1 MNESDREPFETAY
14 TMAYESS
21 ARGKLPSANATGFAF
36 EVLRIYSLSEITAA
50 LTAHCRS
57 PDAVYGLIPANVV
70 AIIDGTTPTP
80 DQIIAAAMKPTT
92 PLAVLCR
99 MEIGSWNLDNWDNYR
114 LKPMAESC
122 IAQLPVWID
131 RIKAGQLSAHE
142 TQMIEKYGCQAKTAK
157 LTQSPAALQIAN
169 SS

>member
-1 MNESDREPFETAY
+1 MIDKKRFSETMVGLAEHYEKEFSSPALRMWWLALEEYTDEQFDRA
-14 TMAYESS
+14 
-21 ARGKLPSANATGFAF
+21 
-36 EVLRIYSLSEITAA
+36 VI
-50 LTAHCRS
+50 AHIKS
-57 PDAVYGLIPANVV
+57 PDLGKFKPKIADVIFQIEGS
-70 AIIDGTTPTP
+70 TPTP

-122 IAQLPVWID
+122 IAQMPVWKD